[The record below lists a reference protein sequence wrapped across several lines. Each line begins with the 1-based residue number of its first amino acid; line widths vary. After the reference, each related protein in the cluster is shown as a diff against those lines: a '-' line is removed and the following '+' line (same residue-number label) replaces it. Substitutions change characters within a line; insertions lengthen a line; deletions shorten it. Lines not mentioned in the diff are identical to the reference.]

1 MKVLI
6 TGGSGL
12 VGSRLTKLLQD
23 KNIEVVHLSRSPS
36 SKFRF
41 KVYKWD
47 WKNKEIDENCFNGI
61 TDVVHLAGAGIA
73 DKPWTMSRK
82 HEIIKS
88 RVETA
93 NLIFETLKKLKHP
106 LNSYISASGIGYY
119 GAVTT
124 DKIFTENDMPH
135 DDFIA
140 KSCIYWEKS
149 ADQFLDIS
157 TRVVKLRMG
166 VVLDKKS
173 GALAKI
179 SKPVKFGVGSA
190 IGTGKQAMPWIH
202 IDDMANL
209 YLETLLENTYNGVYN
224 AVAPEQ
230 VTNEEVTKEIASV
243 LNKPLFLPK
252 VPAFILKT
260 IYGELSDV
268 VLKGSQVSS
277 EKLTKIGFEFKYPT
291 LKSALKEIYKK

>member
-12 VGSRLTKLLQD
+12 IGSRLTRLLQE

-36 SKFRF
+36 SKFGI
-41 KVYKWD
+41 KVYQWD
-47 WKNKEIDENCFNGI
+47 WKKKEIDENCFNGV
-61 TDVVHLAGAGIA
+61 TDIIHLAGAGIA
-73 DKPWTMSRK
+73 DRPWTMARK

-93 NLIFETLKKLKHP
+93 NLMFEKLKELKRP
-106 LNSYISASGIGYY
+106 LNSYISASGVGYY
-119 GAVTT
+119 GAITV
-124 DKIFTENDMPH
+124 DKVFSEDDEPY

-149 ADQFLDIS
+149 ADQFAELP
-157 TRVVKLRMG
+157 TRVVKLRTG
-166 VVLDKKS
+166 VVLAKGA

-179 SKPVKFGVGSA
+179 DKTVKYGIGSP

-202 IDDMANL
+202 LDDIANL
-209 YLETLLENTYNGVYN
+209 YLEALLDNTYNGVYN
-224 AVAPEQ
+224 AVAPQ
-230 VTNEEVTKEIASV
+230 PINNEELTKKIAKV
-243 LNKPLFLPK
+243 LRKRMFLPN
-252 VPAFILKT
+252 VPAFVLRT

-268 VLKGSQVSS
+268 VLKGSNVSAK
-277 EKLTKIGFEFKYPT
+277 KLLNSGFEFKYPT
-291 LKSALKEIYKK
+291 LKEALENIYKQ